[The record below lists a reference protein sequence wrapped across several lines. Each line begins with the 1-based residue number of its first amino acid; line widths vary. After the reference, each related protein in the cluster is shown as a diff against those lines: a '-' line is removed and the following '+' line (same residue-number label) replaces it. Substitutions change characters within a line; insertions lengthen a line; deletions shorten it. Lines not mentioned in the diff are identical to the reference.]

1 MRDEITLTE
10 ALSVARGMANHY
22 RAMEKIQGVLVLAA
36 RAEGMV
42 TDAQARFEE
51 FGKGIAE
58 HETKLTALVEAVETQ
73 TKALAEVNAQI
84 RRAKDDH
91 LALLSVH
98 ASKAQES
105 LKATRDAC
113 MYAERASQKRI
124 ADEERAY
131 ASRLAA
137 AEGDSTARRTALVKE
152 QEDLEATV
160 SALRRE
166 IEALRARFA

>member
-1 MRDEITLTE
+1 MSEEITLSE

-22 RAMEKIQGVLVLAA
+22 RALEKVQAVLILAA

-42 TDAQARFEE
+42 TDAQTRFEE

-58 HETKLTALVEAVETQ
+58 REAKLTELVEAVETQ
-73 TKALAEVNAQI
+73 TKALAEANAQI

-105 LKATRDAC
+105 LQATRDTC
-113 MYAERASQKRI
+113 REVERASQKRI
-124 ADEERAY
+124 AEAERQQ
-131 ASRLAA
+131 SIRMAA
-137 AEGDSTARRTALVKE
+137 AEEDYQARRDGLK
-152 QEDLEATV
+152 QEEEHLNATLG
-160 SALRRE
+160 ALRRE
-166 IEALRARFA
+166 IETLRAKFA